1 MQKLLFKKTTLNFT
15 FVQNKYVGVYLW
27 LAPFRPSP
35 AARKALLPA
44 AQSVLSLWAIFGSW
58 VHLSSVILP
67 TPALVRRTQT
77 LPCTPSSSL
86 PLPSARCRCRLR
98 PPSLGSP
105 DTFSLVLLIF
115 PGRRLAIQSFMWEAS
130 CWHPEY
136 MSQICPASLS
146 DPSAPELRVSNLLM
160 GDGVPASSAWNS
172 L

>member
-1 MQKLLFKKTTLNFT
+1 MTCSIPALSCCQKSPASSCTISIITVSYFWLLSASQQRHPSHASPGTKDTNSSLHSL
-15 FVQNKYVGVYLW
+15 V
-27 LAPFRPSP
+27 LAAAPICAVPLPAPSP
-35 AARKALLPA
+35 LTGVSR
-44 AQSVLSLWAIFGSW
+44 
-58 VHLSSVILP
+58 H
-67 TPALVRRTQT
+67 
-77 LPCTPSSSL
+77 
-86 PLPSARCRCRLR
+86 
-98 PPSLGSP
+98 
-105 DTFSLVLLIF
+105 FSLVLLIF